1 MNRIGEFLNIPE
13 VKLGI
18 IAVSR
23 DCFPRTLSETRR
35 ANIVK
40 ASGVYECPVTVE
52 NEGDMLKAVADVKA
66 AACNALV
73 VFLGNFG
80 PETPETL
87 ITKYFDDPCMFV
99 AAAEGDGDLIS
110 GRGDAYCGMLNCS
123 YNLGMRHLNGY
134 IPEYPVG
141 TADEISKMIADF
153 IPICWRVW
161 RSLS

>member
-1 MNRIGEFLNIPE
+1 MNRIGEFRNIPE

-23 DCFPRTLSETRR
+23 DCFPRTLSEMRH

-40 ASGVYECPVTVE
+40 ASGVYEGPVTGE

-66 AACNALV
+66 AGCNAIV
-73 VFLGNFG
+73 VFLSNFG

-99 AAAEGDGDLIS
+99 AAANGALLPPCSDRKALS
-110 GRGDAYCGMLNCS
+110 APRRGGLWPLRQGAVRGVQILRYS
-123 YNLGMRHLNGY
+123 
-134 IPEYPVG
+134 
-141 TADEISKMIADF
+141 
-153 IPICWRVW
+153 
-161 RSLS
+161 